1 AVVRHRSPGA
11 RCPRPR
17 LVQGPLHRAL
27 AAGPAPLGR
36 LPQPNRLHDRE
47 LEVRAHRARLPA
59 DAHSRV
65 QRSLHLQFPGRPKD
79 PRCADGVPGRR
90 RAHRPSLDLARHVA
104 LRCRP
109 NRQVRGELEVRG
121 ACADRQRRAR
131 GSHLAHLQCS
141 ASARHS
147 TDALDR
153 AARTPRTPVH
163 YLRGA
168 NRRAQGSAYP
178 GGGICP
184 ARERLPRGVPADRRA
199 DLGVAGRLV
208 GTGLARPRRRRP
220 ASGGARDVSGP
231 SRLRTRAARA
241 DGGPRCSLHL
251 RRPLAQRGDG
261 GQAGR
266 LSLGRVRERR
276 PARAGRGRRGRPRL
290 HRAHGRGPGGYPACL
305 SRGPGARAPPWTGG
319 AGVACAP
326 RRRRLRASVGD
337 SIPLDLARS
346 GRRHPRPPAAHTAS
360 PPAMRTALS
369 STRLPPLLLPGA
381 ITGYL
386 LLGLGNNSGLALAAM
401 AVLVVGCALLWRP
414 GEPPILLYIFGFQW
428 LQAAIGIF
436 HANLKGLTINEL
448 ALQENAPGH
457 TDLATMLCLIGLVLL
472 AVGMRIGAGPQRLF
486 DIRLASSVV
495 ARRPLLVWFK
505 LLAVAWLIATLA
517 QHLAPLLPGL
527 SQPLL
532 ALANLQW
539 AFFFIATYA
548 TFSRADASKTLW
560 LIAFALELAG
570 SLGGYFSSFRSVFL
584 FTLIAILAAGVRLR
598 PAQLL
603 AVGAVFAVMVMLGV
617 VWTAVKVE
625 YRPYLSGGENTQTV
639 TVGYLDR
646 LEKMAQIAS
655 NLTGSDLSDAADRM
669 IARIAYTN
677 FFGSALDYVPQ

>member
-1 AVVRHRSPGA
+1 
-11 RCPRPR
+11 
-17 LVQGPLHRAL
+17 
-27 AAGPAPLGR
+27 
-36 LPQPNRLHDRE
+36 
-47 LEVRAHRARLPA
+47 
-59 DAHSRV
+59 
-65 QRSLHLQFPGRPKD
+65 
-79 PRCADGVPGRR
+79 
-90 RAHRPSLDLARHVA
+90 
-104 LRCRP
+104 
-109 NRQVRGELEVRG
+109 
-121 ACADRQRRAR
+121 
-131 GSHLAHLQCS
+131 
-141 ASARHS
+141 
-147 TDALDR
+147 
-153 AARTPRTPVH
+153 
-163 YLRGA
+163 
-168 NRRAQGSAYP
+168 
-178 GGGICP
+178 
-184 ARERLPRGVPADRRA
+184 
-199 DLGVAGRLV
+199 
-208 GTGLARPRRRRP
+208 
-220 ASGGARDVSGP
+220 
-231 SRLRTRAARA
+231 
-241 DGGPRCSLHL
+241 
-251 RRPLAQRGDG
+251 
-261 GQAGR
+261 
-266 LSLGRVRERR
+266 
-276 PARAGRGRRGRPRL
+276 
-290 HRAHGRGPGGYPACL
+290 
-305 SRGPGARAPPWTGG
+305 
-319 AGVACAP
+319 
-326 RRRRLRASVGD
+326 
-337 SIPLDLARS
+337 
-346 GRRHPRPPAAHTAS
+346 
-360 PPAMRTALS
+360 MRTALS

-677 FFGSALDYVPQ
+677 FFGSALDYVPQITPHENGALWLDAIVRPFMPRIFFPEKEAIDESALMNRYTGLGMAGIEQGTQITLGYMGESYVDFGEFGMMVPIFLFGLFLGGAYRWVTNHKNSRGVLGMGLAAAILMTADSLGASTAKLVGALVVQLLIAWLFLRLVVPRYLIWLRA